1 MNNEIKKSKMNWGKG
16 ILISIILFFVINIVV
31 IVFAF
36 NEKVDLVTKNYYEK
50 EIKYQEEIDKQNNS
64 SILEQNIDVNY
75 NHREVI
81 IKFPMNFK
89 MNLIKGI
96 IHFYRPSDSQNDF
109 LVDLKLDSL
118 GFQRIN
124 TSGIKPGLWKI
135 IFNWKYRDKEFLESR
150 ELFIE

>member
-1 MNNEIKKSKMNWGKG
+1 MSNEIKKSKMNWGKG
-16 ILISIILFFVINIVV
+16 ILISIILFFLINIIV

-75 NHREVI
+75 NQREVI
-81 IKFPMNFK
+81 IKFPINFR
-89 MNLIKGI
+89 MNLIEGN

-124 TSGIKPGLWKI
+124 TSGIKPGAWKI
-135 IFNWKYRDKEFLESR
+135 IFNWKYLDKEFLESR